1 MFVSKTAAEVTDET
15 FDAAASRRII
25 PGDDEEV
32 HAEAN
37 DQSCRTG
44 TVAVARLITKAAKL
58 ASNSCIA
65 SNDLPLLQ
73 ATHHILSPRWNS

>member
-15 FDAAASRRII
+15 FYAAASRRII

-37 DQSCRTG
+37 DQSCRTDK
-44 TVAVARLITKAAKL
+44 VEVARLITKAAKL
-58 ASNSCIA
+58 ASNPCIA
-65 SNDLPLLQ
+65 INDLRLPQ
-73 ATHHILSPRWNS
+73 ATCNILSSRWNS